1 MCNCQYIWLFI
12 HYINSPSP
20 LHALIHPPP
29 HPRTSAMLEISSSF
43 RQCMVPFCTGD
54 IGAEVLAS
62 LGAQSLDPILASA
75 PRDPPAPSGP
85 PKGMNGNYQA
95 VTMV

>member
-1 MCNCQYIWLFI
+1 
-12 HYINSPSP
+12 
-20 LHALIHPPP
+20 
-29 HPRTSAMLEISSSF
+29 MLEIGSAF
-43 RQCMVPFCTGD
+43 RQSMVPFCTGS

-85 PKGMNGNYQA
+85 PKGMNGEYIIIQWPQSVTEKKKIYRLA
-95 VTMV
+95 VQLFQYCK

>member
-1 MCNCQYIWLFI
+1 
-12 HYINSPSP
+12 
-20 LHALIHPPP
+20 
-29 HPRTSAMLEISSSF
+29 MLEIGSAF
-43 RQCMVPFCTGD
+43 RQSMVPFCTGS

-85 PKGMNGNYQA
+85 PKGMNGEYIIIQ
-95 VTMV
+95 